1 MVDIFNRDMLRLAR
15 NARGLTQSE
24 TAGASGV
31 TQAAI
36 SKIENGLEMPSQ
48 EMIAAISCALRF
60 PPEFFSQETKVHG
73 LPQYHYRKRARLGV
87 RILQKIEAD
96 TNIQRIHIATL
107 AKSFEGLPEDLLP
120 SINLDLKQRSPQDAA
135 RQMRG
140 YWMVPRGPINN
151 LVGIVEDAGVVVVP
165 LDFGTPTL
173 DAISFRH
180 PGLSPLVFI
189 NRAVP
194 GDRFRFTLAHELGHL
209 ILHNRPLDDD
219 DMEDEADKFAAEF
232 LMPAAEVRPYLK
244 NPTMSQ
250 LARVKGYWKVS
261 IKALIYNAHALKLIT
276 PSQYRNLNINY
287 SRAGYNRG
295 EPFPIEVETPQ
306 TLPRMVSHHLEV
318 LDYTVDEMAG
328 LLMLEPE
335 EFQDRYT
342 ERPRLRVVK

>member
-96 TNIQRIHIATL
+96 INIQRIHIATL

-120 SINLDLKQRSPQDAA
+120 SINLDLKQWSPQDAA

-151 LVGIVEDAGVVVVP
+151 HCGNRRRRWCRGWFLF
-165 LDFGTPTL
+165 DFGTPIL

-194 GDRFRFTLAHELGHL
+194 GDRFRFTLAHELGAF
-209 ILHNRPLDDD
+209 D
-219 DMEDEADKFAAEF
+219 
-232 LMPAAEVRPYLK
+232 
-244 NPTMSQ
+244 TS
-250 LARVKGYWKVS
+250 
-261 IKALIYNAHALKLIT
+261 
-276 PSQYRNLNINY
+276 
-287 SRAGYNRG
+287 
-295 EPFPIEVETPQ
+295 
-306 TLPRMVSHHLEV
+306 
-318 LDYTVDEMAG
+318 
-328 LLMLEPE
+328 
-335 EFQDRYT
+335 
-342 ERPRLRVVK
+342 